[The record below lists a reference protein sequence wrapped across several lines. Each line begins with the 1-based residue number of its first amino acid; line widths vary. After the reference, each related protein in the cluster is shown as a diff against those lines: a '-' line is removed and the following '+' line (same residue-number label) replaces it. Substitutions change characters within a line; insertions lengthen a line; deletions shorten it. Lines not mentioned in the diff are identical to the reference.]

1 MRKNEGYSLIILM
14 MVIAVMS
21 IGLML
26 AVPVWQTQIQREKE
40 EELIFRGKQYV
51 EAIRLYQMKHP
62 GTFPKAFEDLFKER
76 CLRQLYKDPMT
87 EDGEWNVILHA
98 EGVSRQKG
106 GSPQKIMIAPQKV
119 LTSIKN
125 PLIIGVVSASTKKSI
140 RIYYDNDIYDKWLF
154 YYGQDPAKM
163 PEIIFFGQSEKD

>member
-26 AVPVWQTQIQREKE
+26 AVPVWQTQIQRGKE

-98 EGVSRQKG
+98 EGVSQQKG

-125 PLIIGVVSASTKKSI
+125 PLIIGVVSSSTKKSI
-140 RIYYDNDIYDKWLF
+140 RIYYDNDSYDKWLF